1 MRNSSEAD
9 DRPYSD
15 FVRTLVGEPWSEFWS
30 ANEVGGNGNP
40 SRHGDLGTPL
50 AADTPAQSDGD
61 GPEILRFLRLS
72 E

>member
-15 FVRTLVGEPWSEFWS
+15 FVRTLVGEPFSEFWS
-30 ANEVGGNGNP
+30 AKGVGGNGNP

-50 AADTPAQSDGD
+50 AADTPAQSAGD